1 MKITLD
7 KKTDVVIKQTE
18 LSFTKSKT
26 LLYFALWPCIA
37 VVTYVLGLGIQ
48 NKINFVYMI
57 AAIAYVALIYI
68 VSIAWFG
75 RETNKLLKSMSIRVK
90 NLEEKDGEYC

>member
-18 LSFTKSKT
+18 ISFTKSKT

-37 VVTYVLGLGIQ
+37 IITYILGLGIQ
-48 NKINFVYMI
+48 NKVEFISMI
-57 AAIAYVALIYI
+57 MAIAYIALIYI
-68 VSIAWFG
+68 VSIVWFG
-75 RETNKLLKSMSIRVK
+75 IETNKLLKNMNIRLR
-90 NLEEKDGEYC
+90 NLEEKDGK